1 VMKCGPSDTPKYT
14 SIRRCR
20 TFMLEGSS
28 VDFALGVVR
37 ERVCV
42 RRVGVDIDIEVLSR
56 GYKPC

>member
-1 VMKCGPSDTPKYT
+1 
-14 SIRRCR
+14 
-20 TFMLEGSS
+20 MLEGSS